1 MKVYRLTQKKYSES
15 PFDPIGAKTHGGRW
29 NSKGTEALY
38 FSESESLCSLEVL
51 VHVSKHPEITN
62 LYDLYSIELPET
74 LVARLSE
81 EDLPSDWRA
90 MPASESTQE
99 VGDQFLSSENKE
111 YVALQV
117 PSVIS
122 PNDKNYIVNPN
133 HDKVKDILEGAEKLD
148 FEFDLRIFK

>member
-1 MKVYRLTQKKYSES
+1 MYRLTKKKYSES
-15 PFDPIGAKTHGGRW
+15 PFDPIGAKTYGGRW

-51 VHVSKHPEITN
+51 VHVSKHPEIAK
-62 LYDLYSIELPET
+62 LYDLYSIELPEK
-74 LVARLSE
+74 LIVRLDD
-81 EDLPSDWRA
+81 EDLPSNWRA
-90 MPASESTQE
+90 MPANESTQE
-99 VGDQFLSSENKE
+99 VGDQFLKSENQE
-111 YVALQV
+111 FVALQV

-133 HDKVKDILEGAEKLD
+133 HNKAKDILGNAEKLD

>member
-1 MKVYRLTQKKYSES
+1 MKVYRLTQKKYAES
-15 PFDPIGAKTHGGRW
+15 PFDPIGAKTYGGRW

-51 VHVSKHPEITN
+51 VHVSKHPEIVN
-62 LYDLYSIELPET
+62 LYDLYSIELPEKRI
-74 LVARLSE
+74 VRLDK
-81 EDLPSDWRA
+81 EDLPSDWRD
-90 MPASESTQE
+90 MPTSESTQD
-99 VGDQFLSSENKE
+99 VGDQFLNSDNQEFI
-111 YVALQV
+111 ALQV

-133 HDKVKDILEGAEKLD
+133 HDKIKDILEGAEKLD